1 MRANCRRAGD
11 SERDLSWTCRGGH
24 RDAVVRLVCDG
35 GVGQGSRVERA
46 VDATEHQLA
55 RPLRAT
61 EAFRRLHQGSAY
73 QLGPAQNTR
82 VASYYADTILR
93 GHAGPREEYTSVR
106 AVATCVVAL
115 PRTRPLTAVE
125 PPS

>member
-73 QLGPAQNTR
+73 QLATTR
-82 VASYYADTILR
+82 TRYFADT
-93 GHAGPREEYTSVR
+93 PVPEKNTQVSEQ
-106 AVATCVVAL
+106 
-115 PRTRPLTAVE
+115 
-125 PPS
+125 